1 MVDDDVATLMVVV
14 LGVVG
19 FLDDFVDL
27 DAPGRMDGEVPTTVM
42 VEPLMAVTL
51 PEAKAKLAKPPV
63 GKWRADVPL
72 GASPPPKDGRVAPPD
87 PPPPKRPNPPVP
99 APPNPPVQVPVDEAE
114 LIDTDVALIAVEPF
128 FGCCPLTVTQDPT
141 DSALSE
147 AVAVCEKVVVDVQLT
162 AVWPVLGFCTCMLVP
177 ETAATVPVAAEK
189 GAEVV
194 AAPAADDTASAETA
208 ARAVN
213 SPALRQ
219 MRPDVVGDRIS
230 IVSPCFRGP

>member
-1 MVDDDVATLMVVV
+1 MCRSGLAATE
-14 LGVVG
+14 
-19 FLDDFVDL
+19 
-27 DAPGRMDGEVPTTVM
+27 GRSSRAARPT
-42 VEPLMAVTL
+42 
-51 PEAKAKLAKPPV
+51 
-63 GKWRADVPL
+63 
-72 GASPPPKDGRVAPPD
+72 
-87 PPPPKRPNPPVP
+87 PPKRPKPPVP

-208 ARAVN
+208 AR
-213 SPALRQ
+213 R
-219 MRPDVVGDRIS
+219 
-230 IVSPCFRGP
+230 